1 MTIGPTLGTGLFIGT
16 GQALAAG
23 GPASLIFSYV
33 FISALVYSVTTGIA
47 EVSTHS
53 LGRNGALISHTYNYT
68 SSHLGFSISYLRWI
82 ALAVMVPFEVT
93 TAMVHLQLW
102 TPGSDV
108 ALRMGLVMGIIFGFN
123 MLPDKI
129 FRRSQSFFT
138 GLKFVVATSLMSM
151 AGYIAIRDDP
161 SRPVKG
167 FHYWSQ
173 PGPFNEFLARGDF
186 GRFLGLVYCL
196 LCSTITVVF
205 IPELTVQRAEQHD
218 GEQGN
223 SIFRFTRNS
232 NLVMFVLYIM
242 TALSATIMA
251 PYTDQSLT
259 NNGTGAGLSP
269 YTVGIRD
276 SGLRGLPMIAA
287 GMIFL
292 SSVASGRSFLH
303 LSSRMLANMAEAG
316 HAPTMFMVRNRWDVP
331 YISVAITAG
340 FTWLTFLCMAM
351 SSSAVHN
358 YLMFFIT
365 TCGYLSWICS
375 CMAYIRFRR
384 AVDRAEI
391 TPVHRSFVQ
400 PFGTWFALVA
410 SILLTALNLSQVII
424 APRHAFN
431 PRHSIPAHIAVG
443 MFASMYISHRL
454 ITGIRKKT
462 SQMESRADDDVE
474 TLSERSQGQAIEL
487 KKQKQKRKRDGDG
500 PTAAAPQGGSS

>member
-1 MTIGPTLGTGLFIGT
+1 MTIGPTLGTGLFVGS

-33 FISALVYSVTTGIA
+33 FISALVYCVTSGIA

-53 LGRNGALISHTYNYT
+53 IGRNGALISHTYHYT
-68 SSHLGFSISYLRWI
+68 SSHLGFAITYLRWCT
-82 ALAVMVPFEVT
+82 LAVMVPFEVT
-93 TAMVHLQLW
+93 TAMVHLGLW
-102 TPGSDV
+102 TPGSDI
-108 ALRMGLVMGIIFGFN
+108 ALRMGLVMGVIFGFN
-123 MLPDKI
+123 VLPDKI

-138 GLKFVVATSLMSM
+138 GLKFVVTTSLISM

-173 PGPFNEFLARGDF
+173 PGPFNDFLARGDF
-186 GRFLGLVYCL
+186 GRFLGMIYCL

-205 IPELTVQRAEQHD
+205 IPELTVQRAEKHD

-259 NNGTGAGLSP
+259 NDGIGAGLSP
-269 YTVGIRD
+269 YTVGTRD
-276 SGLRGLPMIAA
+276 SGVRALHNAA
-287 GMIFL
+287 VGMILL

-316 HAPTMFMVRNRWDVP
+316 HAPAMFMVRNRWNVP
-331 YISVAITAG
+331 YISVAISAG
-340 FTWLTFLCMAM
+340 FAWLTFLCMVM
-351 SSSAVHN
+351 SSSSVHN

-365 TCGYLSWICS
+365 TSGYISWICS
-375 CMAYIRFRR
+375 CLTYIRFRR
-384 AVDRAEI
+384 AVGRAEI
-391 TPVHRSFVQ
+391 VPVHRSFVQ
-400 PFGTWFALVA
+400 PFGTWFALITSV
-410 SILLTALNLSQVII
+410 LLVTLNLSQIVI
-424 APRHAFN
+424 APRYQFN
-431 PRHSIPAHIAVG
+431 PRNAIPAHVAVG
-443 MFASMYISHRL
+443 MFSTMYLSHRL

-462 SQMESRADDDVE
+462 SQMEASNDDDVE
-474 TLSERSQGQAIEL
+474 TLAERSQGQAMEL
-487 KKQKQKRKRDGDG
+487 QKRKREGEG
-500 PTAAAPQGGSS
+500 SASAAPNAQSS

>member
-1 MTIGPTLGTGLFIGT
+1 MTTGPTLGTGLFVGT

-33 FISALVYSVTTGIA
+33 FISALVYCVTTGIA

-53 LGRNGALISHTYNYT
+53 LGRNGALISHTYHYT
-68 SSHLGFSISYLRWI
+68 SNHLGFSISYLRWI
-82 ALAVMVPFEVT
+82 SLAVMVPFEVT

-102 TPGSDV
+102 TPGSDI
-108 ALRMGLVMGIIFGFN
+108 ALRMGVVMGIIFGFN
-123 MLPDKI
+123 MLPDKV
-129 FRRSQSFFT
+129 FRKSQSFFT
-138 GLKFVVATSLMSM
+138 GLKFVVTTSLMSM

-161 SRPVKG
+161 NRPVKG

-269 YTVGIRD
+269 YTVGTRD
-276 SGLRGLPMIAA
+276 SGLRLLSMVAA
-287 GMIFL
+287 GMILL

-316 HAPTMFMVRNRWDVP
+316 HAPAMFMVRNRWNVP
-331 YISVAITAG
+331 YISVAITAM
-340 FTWLTFLCMAM
+340 FTWLTFLCMAT

-365 TCGYLSWICS
+365 TSGYLSWICS
-375 CMAYIRFRR
+375 CITYIRFRR

-391 TPVHRSFVQ
+391 IPVHRSFAQ
-400 PFGTWFALVA
+400 PFGVWFALVA
-410 SILLTALNLSQVII
+410 SILLTGLNLSQIVI
-424 APRHAFN
+424 APRHQFN
-431 PRHSIPAHIAVG
+431 PQHSIPAHIAVG
-443 MFASMYISHRL
+443 LFTSMYLSHRL

-462 SQMESRADDDVE
+462 SQMESSADDDVE
-474 TLSERSQGQAIEL
+474 TLAERSQGQAVEL
-487 KKQKQKRKRDGDG
+487 QKQKQKREGE
-500 PTAAAPQGGSS
+500 GSAVVARHGESS